1 KEKSMYFVQA
11 GWANSDWNLR
21 ILFRNFFKK
30 NRKSDEVVL
39 TSQWYD
45 SFQQYYSPDQQ
56 FWFKIS
62 ATYTFGFGKKIQ
74 RGNEAQKQ
82 TGVSSGILK

>member
-1 KEKSMYFVQA
+1 MYFVQA

-30 NRKSDEVVL
+30 NRKSDEVIL

-45 SFQQYYSPDQQ
+45 SFQQYYNPDQQ

-74 RGNEAQKQ
+74 RGDEAQKQ